1 MMRSGR
7 VAKLLGRRGAG
18 SAEGGLN
25 VSHCAASSGR
35 SLLRTSAVAT
45 IVAVASMQPGYAQA
59 PKKDVSMRLDW
70 LYQGPNSGFM
80 VAKDKGYYDEAGLN
94 VDLGPGRG
102 SGSTAQLIA
111 SKTSQFG
118 FADGFVIGAGVA

>member
-1 MMRSGR
+1 MF
-7 VAKLLGRRGAG
+7 
-18 SAEGGLN
+18 
-25 VSHCAASSGR
+25 HCAAR
-35 SLLRTSAVAT
+35 SRQLFLRTSTVAAVA
-45 IVAVASMQPGYAQA
+45 AALASMPSVHAQA

-102 SGSTAQLIA
+102 SGSTAQIVA
-111 SKTSQFG
+111 SKAAMFG
-118 FADGFVIGAGVA
+118 FADG